1 MKKKHKE
8 QGDLDALCGIY
19 AIVNAFTHLGV
30 DKRYSKRLFKLAC
43 KGLPAKKWPKVL
55 WNGTYLKDIKRM
67 IKNCQKRSEPSGT
80 LRIDVSYPFK
90 KETPENDEEF
100 WHGFDILFEDK
111 SEEKCAIIGLTQ
123 PYDHWIVVAKESPGR
138 LRIIDS
144 LSSDPPLLKNRSS
157 FTARDRSPD
166 HRKWKIIRKDLV
178 LFKLKA

>member
-30 DKRYSKRLFKLAC
+30 EKRYSKRLFKLAC
-43 KGLPAKKWPKVL
+43 KGLPHKKWPKVL

-67 IKNCQKRSEPSGT
+67 IENCQKKSEPSGS

-90 KETPENDEEF
+90 KETPQNDEEF
-100 WHGFDILFEDK
+100 WKGFDALFDDAPER
-111 SEEKCAIIGLTQ
+111 KCAIIGLTK
-123 PYDHWIVVAKESPGR
+123 PKAHWVVVTKESAGR

-144 LSSDPPLLKNRSS
+144 DSALSSYLKNRAS

-166 HRKWKIIRKDLV
+166 HKKWKITRKELV
-178 LFKLKA
+178 LFQLKA